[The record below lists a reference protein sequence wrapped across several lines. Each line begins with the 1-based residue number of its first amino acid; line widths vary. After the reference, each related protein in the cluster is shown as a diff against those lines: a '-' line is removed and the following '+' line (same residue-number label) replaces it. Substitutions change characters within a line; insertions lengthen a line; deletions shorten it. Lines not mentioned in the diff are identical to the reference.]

1 VPPNGRFIASL
12 VALVLAAFGQTTPT
26 KIATTT
32 TLTSG
37 PNPSTVGQAVDITAT
52 VSPSLATGEM
62 LFLEL
67 FCSGGPCKAE
77 MLKCCIVGVRT
88 AELGRES
95 LSDGKATFST
105 SSLSAGVHWISATYV
120 SDQNS
125 NDTTAF
131 AIKQTV
137 NRLDGPPVTVEDH
150 PVRCQGKLEIPQT
163 YHWDLDDGAV
173 SHLGEPSSPPYDVWY
188 EAVLTQ
194 MHTTHR
200 YLVPKNG
207 AALAV
212 VGNRSVGFAGC
223 RSADYTDEAISL
235 DKLQKGTFIC
245 AQTDEGRYSEFSFD
259 DLYPES
265 SRLTLKITYTTW
277 EQ

>member
-1 VPPNGRFIASL
+1 MYHVVVPPQWRFIASL
-12 VALVLAAFGQTTPT
+12 LAFVLAAFGQTTPT

-37 PNPSTVGQAVDITAT
+37 PNPSTLGQAVDITAT
-52 VSPSLATGEM
+52 VSPSTATGDVIFE
-62 LFLEL
+62 EV
-67 FCSGGPCKAE
+67 FCPGVRCKAE
-77 MLKCCIVGVRT
+77 MLGK
-88 AELGRES
+88 ES
-95 LSDGKATFST
+95 LIDGKATFST
-105 SSLSAGVHWISATYV
+105 SSLSVGVHRIRATYIGDK
-120 SDQNS
+120 SAS
-125 NDTTAF
+125 LSMAF
-131 AIKQTV
+131 GLTQTV
-137 NRLDGPPVTVEDH
+137 NNFGGPPVTVEDH

-163 YHWDLDDGAV
+163 YHWDLDDGVV

-200 YLVPKNG
+200 YIVPKNG

>member
-1 VPPNGRFIASL
+1 MARQRYRFR
-12 VALVLAAFGQTTPT
+12 V
-26 KIATTT
+26 
-32 TLTSG
+32 
-37 PNPSTVGQAVDITAT
+37 
-52 VSPSLATGEM
+52 
-62 LFLEL
+62 
-67 FCSGGPCKAE
+67 C
-77 MLKCCIVGVRT
+77 RW
-88 AELGRES
+88 
-95 LSDGKATFST
+95 
-105 SSLSAGVHWISATYV
+105 GVHLISATYV
-120 SDQNS
+120 G
-125 NDTTAF
+125 DTSTNGSKTV

-137 NRLDGPPVTVEDH
+137 NETGGLPVTFEDH

-173 SHLGEPSSPPYDVWY
+173 SHMGEFPSPPYDVWY
-188 EAVLTQ
+188 EAILTQ

-223 RSADYTDEAISL
+223 RSANYGDEAVSL

-259 DLYPES
+259 DLYPGS